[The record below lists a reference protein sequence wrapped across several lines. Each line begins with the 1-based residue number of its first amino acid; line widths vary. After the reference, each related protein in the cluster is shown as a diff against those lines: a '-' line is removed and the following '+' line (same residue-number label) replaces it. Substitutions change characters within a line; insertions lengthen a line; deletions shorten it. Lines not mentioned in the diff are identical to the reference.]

1 MSGEGVLTA
10 NQNPAIETLDQ
21 SEATSGHGG
30 HKDHPHL
37 AAALTKWLAFT
48 NSDQIIKLLVT
59 RQGPRNDVMINAADG
74 EM

>member
-10 NQNPAIETLDQ
+10 NQNPALGTLDQ

-37 AAALTKWLAFT
+37 AAAAHQSPSVKWLAFT
-48 NSDQIIKLLVT
+48 NSDQIKRLVT
-59 RQGPRNDVMINAADG
+59 RQDAMD
-74 EM
+74 